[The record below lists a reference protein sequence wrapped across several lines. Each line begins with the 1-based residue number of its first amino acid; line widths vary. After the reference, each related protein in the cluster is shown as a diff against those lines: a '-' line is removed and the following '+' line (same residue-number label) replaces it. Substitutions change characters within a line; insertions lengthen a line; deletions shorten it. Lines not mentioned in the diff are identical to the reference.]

1 MRFFIKYFA
10 KNQRAFTFKTWMK
23 AADDQCLFQISF
35 QVSCVSPFPESS
47 FDGSTWYVCFDK
59 FINLMCGDCGDCS
72 AALIC
77 PKICSRAAVIVVIV
91 VEKRQ
96 TTEIASLSSQLKLHR
111 NQLTQ
116 THSEICKLV
125 WCLQDPA
132 TPFPWSSSCWAGIAS
147 KQNRGCPGGTVFTE
161 HGISNPLSMA
171 RLELG
176 WTRDKPLFCKLY
188 SDYLHFTGTGT
199 LSSDRL

>member
-1 MRFFIKYFA
+1 MWC
-10 KNQRAFTFKTWMK
+10 T
-23 AADDQCLFQISF
+23 ISF
-35 QVSCVSPFPESS
+35 PTPLYQHPQ
-47 FDGSTWYVCFDK
+47 K
-59 FINLMCGDCGDCS
+59 FKIIFEWKNFWTTACWNHSYKGVYFSAYLMCGDCGDCS

-77 PKICSRAAVIVVIV
+77 PKICSRAAVIVVMV
-91 VEKRQ
+91 VDRRQ